1 VYGLRR
7 YRHWPWPII
16 EAKLNTM
23 KQRVA
28 VVGAGG
34 HTGSFV
40 ISELRR
46 RGLTPIPCDRA
57 TNLGLALQGADA
69 VINCAG
75 PFAATAERVIES
87 AIRAGIPYLDV
98 TAEIEVVTDTFAKYG
113 NAGIPI
119 VPAAAFYGGLG
130 DLLATAAMGD
140 WPAADHLTI
149 AYALSSWRPTP
160 GTRQTGRVSA
170 ERRDGRRIAYTGGR
184 LQFRE
189 GEAPRTTWAFPAP
202 IGTRPVVG
210 EVTMADSATIPRH
223 LDTAEISTYMSSNA
237 LEDLSAPDQSGPVA
251 VDERGRSAQT
261 FLVEV
266 VARSGDAE
274 RRAAASGRDIYA
286 VTAPLVVEAAV
297 RVLAGAG
304 DCAGVA
310 SVGARFGAE
319 DFLGSLSPDHLTLG
333 CPLAPASGSCVPG

>member
-1 VYGLRR
+1 
-7 YRHWPWPII
+7 
-16 EAKLNTM
+16 M

-28 VVGAGG
+28 VIGAGG

-40 ISELRR
+40 IAELQH
-46 RGLTPIPCDRA
+46 RGMTPIPCGRA
-57 TNLGLALQGADA
+57 TNLDLAFQGADA

-75 PFAATAERVIES
+75 PFAATAARVIEP

-98 TAEIEVVTDTFAKYG
+98 TAEIEVVTDTFANYAE
-113 NAGIPI
+113 AGIPV

-160 GTRQTGRVSA
+160 GTRATGRVSA
-170 ERRDGRRIAYTGGR
+170 QRRNGRRIAYTGCR

-189 GEAPRTTWAFPAP
+189 GDAPRTDWTFPAP
-202 IGTRPVVG
+202 IGTRPVIG
-210 EVTMADSATIPRH
+210 EVTMADSATIPTH
-223 LDTAEISTYMSSNA
+223 LDTPEISTYMSSNA
-237 LEDLSAPDQSGPVA
+237 LDDLSALDPSGPVA

-266 VARSGDAE
+266 VARSGGVE
-274 RRAAASGRDIYA
+274 RRAVASGRDIYA
-286 VTAPLVVEAAV
+286 VTAPLVVEAAC
-297 RVLAGAG
+297 RILGGAG
-304 DCAGVA
+304 DTAGVA
-310 SVGARFGAE
+310 SVGARFDAA
-319 DFLGSLSPDHLTLG
+319 DFLSSLSPNHLTLG
-333 CPLAPASGSCVPG
+333 